1 MSEDIFGIIMI
12 VIVVIGCC
20 VVLPLMIVWLT
31 NKRKSHEIDKKTEIL
46 MALLQKNPDL
56 DPAEVLNKLNMSQES
71 GGKNLKQ
78 KLLEKLF
85 TGCICLLIGIVILVT
100 HLFDVIFLGDRA
112 IGIVGGGVL
121 IAVGIAN
128 IIYYFV
134 SKKTLSSE
142 LEAEEKRI
150 TEKQISE

>member
-1 MSEDIFGIIMI
+1 MDYIMEILMVVII
-12 VIVVIGCC
+12 VIGCC

-46 MALLQKNPDL
+46 MALLEKNPDL
-56 DPAEVLNKLNMSQES
+56 DPAEVMNKLNMAQGSDKKSSKE
-71 GGKNLKQ
+71 

-112 IGIVGGGVL
+112 MGIVGGGVL
-121 IAVGIAN
+121 IAVGIAYT
-128 IIYYFV
+128 IYYFV

-142 LEAEEKRI
+142 LEAEEKQI
-150 TEKQISE
+150 TGQHISE